1 MKCWFL
7 DETQEPE
14 EKPLTAE
21 QRREPYN
28 KLIPHN
34 RELMQLITTEQNK
47 NSALAVQFLV
57 HFFSRHET
65 NTTWNFTFIK
75 EVNTNRRLSFP
86 SSELT

>member
-14 EKPLTAE
+14 EKVLTAE

-34 RELMQLITTEQNK
+34 RELMQLQPSKTKFLHLQYSVWYISSPVMRRIRSEISLLSKNQHKSTT
-47 NSALAVQFLV
+47 
-57 HFFSRHET
+57 FFS
-65 NTTWNFTFIK
+65 FF
-75 EVNTNRRLSFP
+75 
-86 SSELT
+86 